1 MKNFYTI
8 IFIFF
13 VSIIGC
19 TNQNEEDF
27 FSDDDCDLENIS
39 YLSVVQEIIES
50 KCIACHA
57 QGNMN
62 GPVLDNHENV
72 VKYIDDILFLITDL
86 ENIRIIRPS
95 AVDTNMRVRRFNL
108 VEYFL
113 VYLIN
118 FIPSQ
123 HNFIFVH

>member
-86 ENIRIIRPS
+86 ENIMPPLGATPLTECEILQIQNWYDNEMP
-95 AVDTNMRVRRFNL
+95 F
-108 VEYFL
+108 
-113 VYLIN
+113 
-118 FIPSQ
+118 
-123 HNFIFVH
+123 